1 MTGLPDPL
9 VLAVGLLLVAIVP
22 FLIVMTTS
30 FAKLAIV
37 FFILRNA
44 LGIQQTP
51 PNLVLY
57 GVAIVFTVYIMA
69 PVFGGM
75 FAEISAAD
83 IDFENLSGVVE
94 AGSRALVPLQ
104 AFLERFAQPEERAFF
119 LDATAAIWPEEA
131 REGVTADSLIVILP
145 AFVLSELTRA
155 FEIGFMIYLPFIAID
170 LVIANILLAMGMIMV
185 SPMMISL
192 PFKLLLFVLVD
203 GWNKLM
209 HGLVLS
215 YAG

>member
-9 VLAVGLLLVAIVP
+9 VLVIGLLLVAIVP

-57 GVAIVFTVYIMA
+57 GVAMVFTVFIMA
-69 PVFGGM
+69 PVFGAM
-75 FAEISAAD
+75 YAELSAPD
-83 IDFENLSGVVE
+83 LDFENLSDIVE

-104 AFLERFAQPEERAFF
+104 AFLERFAKLEERAFF
-119 LDATAAIWPEEA
+119 LEATATIWPEEA

-155 FEIGFMIYLPFIAID
+155 FEIGFLLYLPFIAID

-209 HGLVLS
+209 YGLVLS

>member
-9 VLAVGLLLVAIVP
+9 VLVVGLILIAVVP

-57 GVAIVFTVYIMA
+57 GVAVVFTVYIMA
-69 PVFGGM
+69 PVFGAM
-75 FAEISAAD
+75 YSEISAPD
-83 IDFENLSGVVE
+83 LDFENLAGVVE

-104 AFLERFAQPEERAFF
+104 AFLERFAQPSERAFF
-119 LDATAAIWPEEA
+119 LDATGAIWPEEA

>member
-1 MTGLPDPL
+1 MNGLPDPIIL
-9 VLAVGLLLVAIVP
+9 VVGLILVAIVP

-57 GVAIVFTVYIMA
+57 GVAVVFTVYIMA

-75 FAEISAAD
+75 YAEVSD
-83 IDFENLSGVVE
+83 PNLSFDNLSGVVE

-104 AFLERFAQPEERAFF
+104 AFLERFAQPAERAFF
-119 LDATAAIWPEEA
+119 LDATATIWPEEA